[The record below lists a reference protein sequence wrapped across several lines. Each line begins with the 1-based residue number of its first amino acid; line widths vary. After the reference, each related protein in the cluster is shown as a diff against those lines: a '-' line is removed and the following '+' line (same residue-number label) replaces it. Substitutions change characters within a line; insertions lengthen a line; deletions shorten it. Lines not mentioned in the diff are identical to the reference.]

1 MSPRIKTEN
10 LDWEPLTID
19 PDVGEDTQ
27 ALIDKLSKLKV
38 KHLTHIDDFDVWLIA
53 ITRALGTL
61 GLKKYLNEQARLE
74 CSCVQQWVILS
85 KQIASWM
92 EHHVDNTL
100 IRTLKARGDALT
112 LADKFINQ
120 AKKLFGT
127 GHIANQLR
135 LKKFLAI
142 NSADFSSMSH
152 FVTAYEEGFMSLRS
166 HDIEIAPYTAL
177 LGMLMHIEQANK
189 QVHDR
194 IHLMLQ
200 TETDS
205 AKSDMENRRT
215 RTEKRRT
222 RSINTADV
230 VTVEVFQDFASRTAT
245 LLKLDEG
252 Y

>member
-1 MSPRIKTEN
+1 MSPRIKKEI
-10 LDWEPLTID
+10 LDWEPLIMD
-19 PDVGEDTQ
+19 LDVSEDTK

-38 KHLTHIDDFDVWLIA
+38 KHLTHIDDFDGWLIA

-61 GLKKYLNEQARLE
+61 GLKKYLNEEARSQFYNFQE
-74 CSCVQQWVILS
+74 WMILS

-112 LADKFINQ
+112 LADTFINK

-166 HDIEIAPYTAL
+166 HDIEMAPYTAL

-189 QVHDR
+189 QVHDK

-205 AKSDMENRRT
+205 VKSDMEKRQIRT
-215 RTEKRRT
+215 
-222 RSINTADV
+222 INTAEV

-252 Y
+252 F